1 MRDTAARGERPDG
14 GASWGRGRGEVR
26 ERFWRGVGFPKQRND
41 LRLWAGSHRAAGG
54 ACFDARERSFA
65 GVATAEASRYRAQSH
80 RISAWFGRFPVL
92 LRETSCLPSPPG
104 RGWPEG
110 PGEGTPRAQ
119 TPRSRWAG
127 LAWRRVGA
135 RRPAAACGVRWRL
148 EGRGVWGWRGIGAVG
163 LRCSLRSQGLRGR
176 WRCQLILRA

>member
-1 MRDTAARGERPDG
+1 MARCGRGSGEVSDFPSSAMTCGCGPEVIVRREARVSTRENDPSQAWQRRRRAGTARNRTAFRRSS
-14 GASWGRGRGEVR
+14 GAS
-26 ERFWRGVGFPKQRND
+26 
-41 LRLWAGSHRAAGG
+41 
-54 ACFDARERSFA
+54 
-65 GVATAEASRYRAQSH
+65 
-80 RISAWFGRFPVL
+80 PVL
-92 LRETSCLPSPPG
+92 PSKTSSLPSPPG

-163 LRCSLRSQGLRGR
+163 LRCSLRSQRLQRLQLCLLAKRAWISRSANWSGR
-176 WRCQLILRA
+176 